1 VRDHWQTEENLK
13 LLIIN
18 LSEDPVMNAEVE
30 STAEKDKA
38 SGVKRRLNVEND
50 LDEAVVTLTTID

>member
-1 VRDHWQTEENLK
+1 MRDHWQTEENLK

-30 STAEKDKA
+30 STAEMDKA
-38 SGVKRRLNVEND
+38 SGEKRRLNAEIH
-50 LDEAVVTLTTID
+50 LEETVVTLTTID